1 MQFTPK
7 LARGGRTAIEAAL
20 PRLLRPGETP
30 VLGANGTYFRRM
42 QLLLLVTDRRVLGLD
57 AGGGIRVTVPAA
69 EVTRAELNARN
80 LVVTLTTP
88 EARTAV
94 GALAHASE
102 WDDLLAALESACPRL
117 PRREPEPEVVAP
129 APGPA
134 DAAPPRAPVPA
145 SSIAAELTQLATLH
159 AAGALSDAEFE
170 AAKRAA
176 LGHVSA
182 AAAPLAPPAP
192 PAPAPAT
199 APRRGRVVK
208 EMQRT
213 CRGDGTVWFVPLD
226 VARYRPPS
234 RMLTGGL
241 KMQEFAAT
249 GLLTGDGATASTQLG
264 RIEAQTARAQ
274 AARQCPTCGSQ
285 AFTEAVVKH

>member
-1 MQFTPK
+1 
-7 LARGGRTAIEAAL
+7 
-20 PRLLRPGETP
+20 
-30 VLGANGTYFRRM
+30 M

-88 EARTAV
+88 EAHTAV

-117 PRREPEPEVVAP
+117 RRREPDPEVAPP

-159 AAGALSDAEFE
+159 AGGALSDAEFE

-192 PAPAPAT
+192 VPVA
-199 APRRGRVVK
+199 APRRGRAVK